1 MRKVKEAA
9 PSQCQ
14 LFPPQS
20 TDLPSVAN
28 VSPRLIHLL
37 AELLRKAAE
46 HHEDQPRSQ
55 DAGHE

>member
-1 MRKVKEAA
+1 MRKARKAA
-9 PSQCQ
+9 PSQCE

-20 TDLPSVAN
+20 TDLPPVAN

-37 AELLRKAAE
+37 AKLLRDAAE
-46 HHEDQPRSQ
+46 HHETQPRSQ